1 MDRKRVRVQVRTVT
15 PDQNEIMPY
24 SYVVFT
30 DQTYQSLMEHYLDR
44 TGMHD
49 DNVIWRTSDLRPL
62 NRFNTI
68 FDTLTADQIHAISIK
83 IL

>member
-1 MDRKRVRVQVRTVT
+1 MLKPELSRNCKNIVYKKYFVSKMDRNRVRVQARTVA

-30 DQTYQSLMEHYLDR
+30 DQTYHSLMEQYLDR

-49 DNVIWRTSDLRPL
+49 DNVIWRTSDLRP
-62 NRFNTI
+62 
-68 FDTLTADQIHAISIK
+68 
-83 IL
+83 